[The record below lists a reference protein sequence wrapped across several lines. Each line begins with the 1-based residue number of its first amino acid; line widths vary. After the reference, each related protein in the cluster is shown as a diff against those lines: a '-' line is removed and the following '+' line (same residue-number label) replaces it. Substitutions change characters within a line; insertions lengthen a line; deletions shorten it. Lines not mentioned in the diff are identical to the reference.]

1 MPTVIAFKDGK
12 VVNQFSKHHQSC
24 KLQSHANENVLII
37 DLLLVV
43 GALPEPH
50 VKKFIE
56 SL

>member
-12 VVNQFSKHHQSC
+12 QVNQFSKWYPLS
-24 KLQSHANENVLII
+24 LNSDVSDDPILREI
-37 DLLLVV
+37 V

-56 SL
+56 AL